1 MRLLAGVL
9 FCLAALA
16 QDKRPEFEVASI
28 KPAAPDQRNILI
40 GMAPGGRVNVTN
52 MSLKDM
58 IVLARR
64 ILPSQISGG
73 ASWMD
78 TERYDIVARP
88 EKTPAQNEIPLMI
101 QSLLADRFQLKMH
114 QETKEVAIYALVM
127 ARTDGKPGPQLIEAA
142 EGSCQQRDPTNRA
155 TPPEPGKPLQQF
167 CGAMRMGRGSL
178 TGTSVPVKDLAPL
191 FGRLLGRQVVDKT
204 DLSGKYNISL
214 EWTPDETTTMPPPPG
229 FPAPP
234 PVPAGNGPSLFAAL
248 QEQLGVKLESQKG
261 PVEMFIID
269 SAARPT
275 EN

>member
-9 FCLAALA
+9 FCLIALA

-28 KPAAPDQRNILI
+28 KPAAPDQRNIMI
-40 GMAPGGRVNVTN
+40 GMAPGGRVTVSN
-52 MSLKDM
+52 MSLKEM
-58 IVLARR
+58 IVLAWR

-73 ASWMD
+73 ASWME
-78 TERYDIVARP
+78 TERYDIVAKP

-114 QETKEVAIYALVM
+114 QETKEVATYSLVM
-127 ARTDGKPGPQLIEAA
+127 ARKDGKPGPQLVEAP
-142 EGSCQQRDPTNRA
+142 EGSCQQRDPA
-155 TPPEPGKPLQQF
+155 KPPTPPEPGKVSQF

-178 TGTSVPVKDLAPL
+178 NGTSVLLKDMTPL
-191 FGRLLGRQVVDKT
+191 LGRLLGRQVVDNT
-204 DLSGKYNISL
+204 GLTGKYNVSV

-248 QEQLGVKLESQKG
+248 QEQLGLKLESQKG